1 MKPYYITFEKQSLK
15 GQVVI
20 AHDPPL
26 IGKKNDRYPR
36 RGESYVK
43 DFKPLSLGTI
53 ELPADHGRLALRALE
68 VAGSQVMD
76 LRRIV
81 LNRLER

>member
-1 MKPYYITFEKQSLK
+1 M
-15 GQVVI
+15 I

-43 DFKPLSLGTI
+43 DFKPLSLGKI
-53 ELPADHGRLALRALE
+53 ELPAGHGRLTLRALE

-81 LNRLER
+81 LNRLEG